1 MRLSPQ
7 IILVALESSKISVLL
22 GALDLNPDV
31 GQKTV
36 IITNSAQEVE
46 DVFQVKKTLRCG
58 LDILLFI
65 TFFYSQH
72 PTICLHP
79 DVII

>member
-1 MRLSPQ
+1 MRLPPQ
-7 IILVALESSKISVLL
+7 IILTALESSKISVLL

-46 DVFQVKKTLRCG
+46 DVFQVKECLSHFFIANIQKCVN
-58 LDILLFI
+58 ILM
-65 TFFYSQH
+65 
-72 PTICLHP
+72 
-79 DVII
+79 